1 MGSHF
6 AVLEELTE
14 SGAWKATVAEVL
26 GGRPELPWGKED
38 FCTHWIVAGHRIRE
52 QVSDDR
58 VLVQFLRKVLPPYRG
73 ASLVLFR
80 GESSERFSAGKVG
93 LSWSKDRDI
102 AEMFAGG
109 LNSHG
114 GGLVLRATF
123 PPEGIIAAPNA
134 HSVYLG
140 EHQYTVDPS
149 AAQQVEV
156 VGEFPSNAA

>member
-14 SGAWKATVAEVL
+14 SAAWRVTVAQVL
-26 GGRPELPWGKED
+26 GGGPTLPWGHED
-38 FCTHWIVAGHRIRE
+38 FCTYWIVAGHRIRE
-52 QVSDDR
+52 QVANDR

-80 GESSERFSAGKVG
+80 GESRERFSAGKIG
-93 LSWSKDRDI
+93 LSWSKHRAI

-114 GGLVLRATF
+114 GGLVLRAAF
-123 PPEGIIAAPNA
+123 APEAIIAAPSA

-149 AAQQVEV
+149 AAERIEV
-156 VGEFPSNAA
+156 VGEFSSNAA